1 MGTIIYRRNKPKE
14 IIAAEEY
21 ILFRIID
28 RIAKI
33 IPGINSEKAKALN
46 VLEKATWVRLLAYK
60 VIAGAIAI
68 TII

>member
-46 VLEKATWVRLLAYK
+46 VLEKAT
-60 VIAGAIAI
+60 
-68 TII
+68 